1 MLIASLRSLP
11 LAVLLTAAALPAFAQ
26 TIVPIPQASASAGA
40 SMTEAPANPAPQ
52 VEDRAGERRFGQ
64 GRFGQGRFGQGGFG
78 QGRFGESR
86 FGEGRGGDRNPA
98 GRALRAACM
107 ADIRSLCG
115 DVQSGGGRIAQCMRG
130 KREQL
135 SQGCKAALL
144 AARHQRQAMGGG
156 QRPRGEG
163 RGWGGQGGMG
173 QGGMGSGMGG
183 GWNGGAQRF

>member
-1 MLIASLRSLP
+1 MPIASLRSVP

-26 TIVPIPQASASAGA
+26 TIVPIPQASASTGA
-40 SMTEAPANPAPQ
+40 PMTAAPANPAPQ

-64 GRFGQGRFGQGGFG
+64 GGFGQGGFG

-173 QGGMGSGMGG
+173 QGVGG